1 MTVMYARWR
10 STNLKNPNFSSKK
23 TLKKSFHSPSQT
35 FDFGGIRVP
44 AFEFTV
50 PTSYCC
56 KNETFLVNFKHCD
69 LSPKLQP
76 KTCQNCI

>member
-56 KNETFLVNFKHCD
+56 KNEIFF
-69 LSPKLQP
+69 S
-76 KTCQNCI
+76 